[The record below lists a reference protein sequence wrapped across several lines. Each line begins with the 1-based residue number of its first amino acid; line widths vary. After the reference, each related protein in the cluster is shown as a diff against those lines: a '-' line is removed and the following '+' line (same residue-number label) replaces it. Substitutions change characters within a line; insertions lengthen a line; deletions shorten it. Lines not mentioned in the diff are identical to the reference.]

1 MLKQVQHDID
11 KLIYYNQIMAE
22 FISTFI
28 TGFQDVVK
36 ADLEKRFAGIKIL
49 NLYDGLV
56 HYKFDGDSHQLEKI
70 NYFNNT
76 FFVLKTMK
84 GKGLSFPSLV
94 GAVCSSKSYFLVNKG
109 SFRVR
114 FQQENQFAKVDKNLT
129 RRVEEFVLRNSKL
142 KLDRLSP
149 TNEIWFCIRREGF
162 AFCGELISKR
172 EFTEKNL
179 NQGELRPEIAYLI
192 CAYAELPL
200 NAVVADPFCGYGSIP
215 IQLGKRFKCGKIF
228 ASDIDKTKI
237 ELLGKKFNVVPEPVE
252 GPPVD
257 PALRQAQGPH
267 DGAQGQQ
274 IDLRQADAF
283 ELDHIQ
289 DSSIDKIIT
298 DPPWGLWESIPDIE
312 AFYNKMFVSFLRVLK
327 PEGSMTILSART
339 KELEDAATA
348 QGLTIKKSLHTLV
361 NGKKASVYYLYKY
374 AG

>member
-1 MLKQVQHDID
+1 
-11 KLIYYNQIMAE
+11 MAE

-36 ADLEKRFAGIKIL
+36 TDLEKRFSNIKIL
-49 NLYDGLV
+49 NLFDGLV
-56 HYKFDGDSHQLEKI
+56 HYKYDGDSRQLEKI

-94 GAVCSSKSYFLVNKG
+94 GALCSSKSYFLVNKG

-129 RRVEEFVLRNSKL
+129 RRVEEYVLRNSKL

-179 NQGELRPEIAYLI
+179 NHGELRPEIAYLI
-192 CAYAELPL
+192 CVYAELPE

-215 IQLGKRFKCGKIF
+215 VQLAKRFKCSKIYV
-228 ASDIDKTKI
+228 SDIDDEKVKMI
-237 ELLGKKFNVVPEPVE
+237 SCG
-252 GPPVD
+252 
-257 PALRQAQGPH
+257 ALRQAQGPQTAQRPQTAQEPQT
-267 DGAQGQQ
+267 AQGPQ

-283 ELDHIQ
+283 ELSHIAD
-289 DSSIDKIIT
+289 DSLDAIIT
-298 DPPWGLWESIPDIE
+298 DPPWGLWENIPDIE
-312 AFYNKMFVSFLRVLK
+312 DFYNKMFLSFRRILK
-327 PEGSMTILSART
+327 TDGTMTILSART
-339 KELEDAATA
+339 KELEAAAKT
-348 QGLTIKKSLHTLV
+348 QGLTIQKSLHTLV
-361 NGKKASVYYLYKY
+361 NGKKASVYYLYK
-374 AG
+374 